1 MGLAAS
7 QARLLFITSRQNDVS
22 AQMQRISNQTMI
34 LARDEDE
41 VSETYNRMLSATTLE
56 TVDGLDLSYDNLMG
70 AAGAAA
76 GLTSA
81 SIIMKG
87 DKVALSPASVT
98 AYGLPES
105 GNAGDITKI
114 YPTAKEF
121 VKKVTGSDEIANAVK
136 VDTPSATTTTTGGAL
151 TSDQVSKLKT
161 FKSNYGSY
169 PTATSARE
177 VQQMLS
183 GAKATISTWKK
194 TNDDN
199 VASSYNLL
207 DLING
212 DANGDIII
220 NLADDHSAG
229 GAPTSEAKANVQ
241 NLSKSIIDAIAKA
254 MGITN
259 TAQVQATMKNIVDNL
274 VNNTELLN
282 DSGNASSYYSGAGPK
297 VDNALRDHSD
307 ENVNGI
313 IARGCATKGTDR
325 DFWKINATTL
335 TKYLFAAMMSMYGNT
350 NEEIQAGAGVIRGN
364 ELSDEDKILVAVR
377 GKMWGVD
384 VNGTGATYDIVGMK
398 FDLNQFVNYSTNEK
412 GYSEE
417 EYQKKLASFMG
428 TAVTEEMLTY
438 LGKTNATASD
448 TGNSTTAT
456 GAATNESQA
465 SYYKSIYDKLNAYG
479 WITDTLVT
487 DSSKLT
493 EAIKNGTY
501 TVNGTSGTASGYF
514 EEKTDTDARAKAEH
528 YYDDEMRKIN
538 RKEKTLDQKM
548 TKLQTEY
555 SSLTND
561 YNSVKSLLDAN
572 IQKSFTY
579 CSNG

>member
-22 AQMQRISNQTMI
+22 AQMQRVSNQNMI

-41 VSETYNRMLSATTLE
+41 VSEKYNRMLSATKLE
-56 TVDGLDLSYDNLMG
+56 TVDGAELSYENLMG

-81 SIIMKG
+81 AVVMKG
-87 DKVALSPASVT
+87 NKVALSPALIAS
-98 AYGLPES
+98 YGLPES

-114 YPTAKEF
+114 YPTAKDF

-136 VDTPSATTTTTGGAL
+136 VDSGNNATASGGVL
-151 TSDQVSKLKT
+151 NSDMKT
-161 FKSNYGSY
+161 QLNNFKTNYGSY
-169 PTATSARE
+169 PTATNSRE
-177 VQQMLS
+177 IQQMLS
-183 GAKATISTWKK
+183 GAKATISTWTK
-194 TNDDN
+194 TNNDN

-220 NLADDHSAG
+220 NLADDNSAG

-259 TAQVQATMKNIVDNL
+259 TTQVQAMMKDIVDEL
-274 VNNTELLN
+274 VNNVPKLN
-282 DSGNASSYYSGAGPK
+282 DSGNSAKRYSGASPK
-297 VDNALRDHSD
+297 VDAALRNHSN
-307 ENVNGI
+307 ENVNGL
-313 IARGCATKGTDR
+313 IARGCASKGTDR

-335 TKYLFAAMMSMYGNT
+335 TKYLFAVMMNLYGNT
-350 NEEIQAGAGVIRGN
+350 NENIQAGVGNIRGGEIDVSKWN
-364 ELSDEDKILVAVR
+364 SFAQMAYRNTVQD
-377 GKMWGVD
+377 GK
-384 VNGTGATYDIVGMK
+384 GATYDIVGLK
-398 FDLNQFVNYSTNEK
+398 FDQNQFVNYTTNEK
-412 GYSEE
+412 GYSET
-417 EYQKKLASFMG
+417 EYKKKLASFMG
-428 TAVTEEMLTY
+428 TEVTEEMLTY
-438 LGKTNATASD
+438 LGKTNAS
-448 TGNSTTAT
+448 GNAKGGTAT
-456 GAATNESQA
+456 GTATTESQA
-465 SYYKSIYDKLNAYG
+465 SYYKSIYDKLNQYG

-487 DSSKLT
+487 DSNKLT
-493 EAIKNGTY
+493 EALKNGTY
-501 TVNGTSGTASGYF
+501 TINGASAKASGYF
-514 EEKTDTDARAKAEH
+514 EEKTDSNATAKAEA
-528 YYDDEMRKIN
+528 YWKTEMKKIQ
-538 RKEKTLDQKM
+538 RKEKQLDTQL

-561 YNSVKSLLDAN
+561 FNSVKSILDAN
-572 IQKSFTY
+572 VQKSFTY

>member
-22 AQMQRISNQTMI
+22 AQMQRVSNQNMI

-41 VSETYNRMLSATTLE
+41 VSEKYNRMLSATKLE
-56 TVDGLDLSYDNLMG
+56 TVDGAELSYENLMG

-81 SIIMKG
+81 AVVMKG
-87 DKVALSPASVT
+87 NKVALSPALIAS
-98 AYGLPES
+98 YGLPES

-114 YPTAKEF
+114 YPTAKDF

-136 VDTPSATTTTTGGAL
+136 VDSGNNATASGGVL
-151 TSDQVSKLKT
+151 NSDMKT
-161 FKSNYGSY
+161 QLNNFKTNYGSY
-169 PTATSARE
+169 PTATNSRE
-177 VQQMLS
+177 IQQMLS
-183 GAKATISTWKK
+183 GAKATISTWTK
-194 TNDDN
+194 TNNDN

-220 NLADDHSAG
+220 NLADDNSAG

-259 TAQVQATMKNIVDNL
+259 TTQVQAMMKDIVDEL
-274 VNNTELLN
+274 VNNVSPLN
-282 DSGNASSYYSGAGPK
+282 DTGNRASKYKDAGPK
-297 VDNALRDHSD
+297 TDNSLRNHSN
-307 ENVNGI
+307 ENVNGL
-313 IARGCATKGTDR
+313 IARGCASKGTDR

-335 TKYLFAAMMSMYGNT
+335 TKYLFAAMMNLYGST
-350 NEEIQAGAGVIRGN
+350 NEDIQAGAGTIRGSN
-364 ELSDEDKILVAVR
+364 LDTSKFNAWQIRALNF
-377 GKMWGVD
+377 VD
-384 VNGTGATYDIVGMK
+384 GNGATYDIVGLK
-398 FDLNQFVNYSTNEK
+398 FDQNQFVNYTTNEK
-412 GYSEE
+412 GYSET
-417 EYQKKLASFMG
+417 EYKKKLASFMG
-428 TAVTEEMLTY
+428 TEVTEEMLTY
-438 LGKTNATASD
+438 LGKTNAS
-448 TGNSTTAT
+448 GNAKGGTAT
-456 GAATNESQA
+456 GTATAESQA
-465 SYYKSIYDKLNAYG
+465 SYYKSIYDKLNQYG

-487 DSSKLT
+487 DSNKLT
-493 EAIKNGTY
+493 EALKNGTY
-501 TVNGTSGTASGYF
+501 TINGASAKASGYF
-514 EEKTDTDARAKAEH
+514 EEKTDSNATAKAEA
-528 YYDDEMRKIN
+528 YWKTEMKKIQ
-538 RKEKTLDQKM
+538 RKEKQLDTQL

-561 YNSVKSLLDAN
+561 FNSVKSILDAN
-572 IQKSFTY
+572 VQKSFTY

>member
-22 AQMQRISNQTMI
+22 AQMQRVSNQNMI

-41 VSETYNRMLSATTLE
+41 VSEKYNRMLSATKLE
-56 TVDGLDLSYDNLMG
+56 TVDGAELSYENLMG

-81 SIIMKG
+81 AVVMKG
-87 DKVALSPASVT
+87 NKVALSPALIAS
-98 AYGLPES
+98 YGLPES

-114 YPTAKEF
+114 YPTAKDF

-136 VDTPSATTTTTGGAL
+136 VDSGNNATASGGVL
-151 TSDQVSKLKT
+151 NSDMKT
-161 FKSNYGSY
+161 QLNNFKTNYGSY
-169 PTATSARE
+169 PTATNSRE
-177 VQQMLS
+177 IQQMLS
-183 GAKATISTWKK
+183 GAKATISTWTK
-194 TNDDN
+194 THEDN

-212 DANGDIII
+212 NTDGDIII
-220 NLADDHSAG
+220 KLADDNSKG
-229 GAPTSEAKANVQ
+229 GAPESEAKANVQ

-259 TAQVQATMKNIVDNL
+259 TTQVQAMMKDIVDEL
-274 VNNTELLN
+274 VNNVPKLN
-282 DSGNASSYYSGAGPK
+282 DSGNSAKRYSGASPK
-297 VDNALRDHSD
+297 VDAALRNHSN

-313 IARGCATKGTDR
+313 IARGNGYKGTDR

-335 TKYLFAAMMSMYGNT
+335 TKYLFAVMMNLYGNT
-350 NEEIQAGAGVIRGN
+350 NENIQAGVGNIRGGEIDISKLN
-364 ELSDEDKILVAVR
+364 SLAQMAYRNTVQD
-377 GKMWGVD
+377 GK
-384 VNGTGATYDIVGMK
+384 GATYDIVGLK
-398 FDLNQFVNYSTNEK
+398 FDQNQFVNFSTNEK
-412 GYSEE
+412 GYSET
-417 EYQKKLASFMG
+417 EYKKKLASFMG
-428 TAVTEEMLTY
+428 TEVTEEMLTY
-438 LGKTNATASD
+438 LGKTNAS
-448 TGNSTTAT
+448 GNAKGGTAT
-456 GAATNESQA
+456 GTATAESQA
-465 SYYKSIYDKLNAYG
+465 SYYKSIYDKLNQYG

-493 EAIKNGTY
+493 EALKNGTY
-501 TVNGTSGTASGYF
+501 TINGASAKASGYF
-514 EEKTDTDARAKAEH
+514 EEKTDTDATAKAEA
-528 YYDDEMRKIN
+528 YWKTEMKKIQ
-538 RKEKTLDQKM
+538 RKEKQLDTQL

-561 YNSVKSLLDAN
+561 FNSVKSILDAN
-572 IQKSFTY
+572 VQKSFTY